1 MSITVEPKDLV
12 TVGRYTRGVIG
23 PSLTME
29 ETVKDG
35 GRIRTVAPPG
45 CWGPMIT
52 PKFLGGHE
60 VSWPVAVEGAR
71 VGDAIALTI
80 ERVQVLSQ
88 ATSSGTMVT
97 KQAAFGSDPFVD
109 KHCPGCGTEWPES
122 HLEGTGESAV
132 RCAACGAEASPFG
145 FEEGYTIAFDD
156 DTAVGVTVGEGTAH
170 DFAVRAREVAALPE
184 GSEQHPILVYEPHT
198 IPGTLARLRPFIGN
212 IGTIPSRDM
221 PDSHNAGDFGSF
233 LIGATHRFGMSEE
246 ELQTHKTD
254 GHLDCD
260 QVRPGAVF
268 LVPVKVDG
276 GGIYIGDS
284 HANQGDGELSL
295 HTTDITADV
304 QVRVNV
310 LKGLTLEGPILLP
323 VANDLPWIARPFS
336 PEELERGRRLAAR
349 YGIELRADVAPVQ
362 FIGTGPTIN
371 EAADNAIE
379 RAATLLGITQAEVRN
394 RCTISGGVDIARL
407 PGAVQ
412 LTMLTPL
419 DYLDRVGLGAVV
431 RQQYGL
437 PD

>member
-1 MSITVEPKDLV
+1 MSIAVEPKEVV
-12 TVGRYTRGVIG
+12 TIGRYTRGVIG

-29 ETVKDG
+29 ETVKNG

-52 PKFLGGHE
+52 PSFRGGHE

-71 VGDAIALTI
+71 AGDAIAISI
-80 ERVQVLSQ
+80 ERVRVLSL

-97 KQAAFGSDPFVD
+97 KPAAFGSDPFVD
-109 KHCPGCGTEWPES
+109 RHCPGCGTEWPETR
-122 HLEGTGESAV
+122 LEGTGEGAV
-132 RCAACGAEASPFG
+132 RCARCGAEASPFG
-145 FEEGYTIAFDD
+145 FEEGYTIAFDG
-156 DTAVGVTVGEGTAH
+156 DTAMGITVGESAAH
-170 DFAVRAREVAALPE
+170 DFAARARQAAALPE
-184 GSEQHPILVYEPHT
+184 GSEQHPILIYEPHT
-198 IPGTLARLRPFIGN
+198 MPGTLARLRPFIGN

-221 PDSHNAGDFGSF
+221 PDSHNAGDFGAF
-233 LIGATHRFGMSEE
+233 LIGAKHPYAMTEE
-246 ELQTHKTD
+246 ELRVHRTD

-276 GGIYIGDS
+276 GGIYIGDA

-304 QVRVNV
+304 EVRVNV
-310 LKGLTLEGPILLP
+310 VRGLNLDGPILLP
-323 VANDLPWIARPFS
+323 VADDLPWIARPFS
-336 PEELERGRRLAAR
+336 ADEVDRGRRLAAR
-349 YGIELRADVAPVQ
+349 YGVEARTDVAPVQ

-371 EAADNAIE
+371 EAADNAVE
-379 RAATLLGITQAEVRN
+379 RAAGLLGISQAEVRN

-412 LTMLTPL
+412 LTMLAPL
-419 DYLDRVGLGAVV
+419 DRLDRLGLGAIV
-431 RQQYGL
+431 RGQYNLAG
-437 PD
+437 